1 MTKQRRAVL
10 EVICEGKRHLTA
22 EEIFIEAKKKLP
34 TISRATVYN
43 NLHALVAD
51 KQIRRITGE
60 DASDRYDSSYIPHG
74 HLFCTGCQ
82 QVFDFNVPSFSET
95 LEEIVGTEIE
105 SYELKVRYLC
115 DACKRARQEA

>member
-22 EEIFIEAKKKLP
+22 EEIFNEARKKLP

-43 NLHALVAD
+43 NLHALIAD

-60 DASDRYDSSYIPHG
+60 DAPDRYDSSYIPHG

-82 QVFDFNVPSFSET
+82 KIVDFNVPTFTET
-95 LEEIVGTEIE
+95 LEGVVGEKIE

-115 DACKRARQEA
+115 EACKRARENA